1 MDPYV
6 FEQSNGLWYE
16 RRGDYYFPCLTAE
29 EATPVGVWGQ
39 RHLRF
44 LKQNRRALY
53 LELKTSGRLNAH
65 LADVDRQAD
74 AMLDELNLSSG
85 SRGSHLVYDPQGT
98 LPSAKLSEMYR
109 FSVSDKATAGKIQ
122 QLTFDA
128 STLESKI
135 EWREQRPIP
144 KV

>member
-53 LELKTSGRLNAH
+53 LELKTSGRLNAY
-65 LADVDRQAD
+65 LADIDRQAD
-74 AMLDELNLSSG
+74 AMLDQLMTRMAEQEGITEALKAQDQMAWVQRMNSIHHRATEIVLQELI
-85 SRGSHLVYDPQGT
+85 DT
-98 LPSAKLSEMYR
+98 
-109 FSVSDKATAGKIQ
+109 
-122 QLTFDA
+122 
-128 STLESKI
+128 
-135 EWREQRPIP
+135 
-144 KV
+144 

>member
-44 LKQNRRALY
+44 IKQNRRALY
-53 LELKTSGRLNAH
+53 LELKTSGSLNAY

-74 AMLDELNLSSG
+74 AMLDRLMTQMAEREGVTEALKAQNQMAWVQRMNSIHHRASEIVLQELI
-85 SRGSHLVYDPQGT
+85 DT
-98 LPSAKLSEMYR
+98 
-109 FSVSDKATAGKIQ
+109 
-122 QLTFDA
+122 
-128 STLESKI
+128 
-135 EWREQRPIP
+135 
-144 KV
+144 

>member
-16 RRGDYYFPCLTAE
+16 RRGEYYFPCLTAE

-44 LKQNRRALY
+44 IKQNRRALY
-53 LELKTSGRLNAH
+53 LELKTSGSLNAY

-74 AMLDELNLSSG
+74 AMLDRLMTQMAEREGVTEALKAQNQMAWVQRMTSIHHRATEIVLQELI
-85 SRGSHLVYDPQGT
+85 DT
-98 LPSAKLSEMYR
+98 
-109 FSVSDKATAGKIQ
+109 
-122 QLTFDA
+122 
-128 STLESKI
+128 
-135 EWREQRPIP
+135 
-144 KV
+144 

>member
-29 EATPVGVWGQ
+29 EAQPVGVWGQ

-53 LELKTSGRLNAH
+53 LELKTSGRLNDY
-65 LADVDRQAD
+65 LAGVDRQAD
-74 AMLDELNLSSG
+74 AMLDRLMTQMAEREGVTEALKAQNQMAWVQRMNSIHHRASEIVLQELI
-85 SRGSHLVYDPQGT
+85 DT
-98 LPSAKLSEMYR
+98 
-109 FSVSDKATAGKIQ
+109 
-122 QLTFDA
+122 
-128 STLESKI
+128 
-135 EWREQRPIP
+135 
-144 KV
+144 